1 VLKQEITYKDFDG
14 NPQTEMLYFNLS
26 KTEMVD
32 LLDLQPRLE
41 KWLKITQGEQRN
53 LTTAEV
59 QDLLGIIKLLI
70 EKSYGER
77 SDDGKRFRKSP
88 EIFADFKDSAVY
100 DAFLF
105 GLFEDIQ
112 LGLSF
117 MVGILPQDLVDNE
130 SLQQAQQAFEQ
141 SQQPRVQEVPIPN
154 NVATVGGELSTVK
167 TEVPA
172 WIRENRDPTQKE
184 LANMS
189 REELAEAFRRK
200 NQ

>member
-1 VLKQEITYKDFDG
+1 MLKQEITYKDFDG